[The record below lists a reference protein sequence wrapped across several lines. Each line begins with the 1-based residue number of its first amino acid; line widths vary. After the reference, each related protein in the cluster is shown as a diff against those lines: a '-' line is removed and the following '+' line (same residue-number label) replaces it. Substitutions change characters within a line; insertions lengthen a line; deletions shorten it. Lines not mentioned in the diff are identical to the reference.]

1 MQGINYNIINGTE
14 SEVHY
19 MSPKPMGRPK
29 AEKPKSIN
37 LTIRLDLETNE
48 KLQYYCD
55 KYRISRGEAI
65 RQGIYLLI
73 GEDNK
78 K

>member
-48 KLQYYCD
+48 KLQDYCD
-55 KYRISRGEAI
+55 RYKISRGEAI
-65 RQGIYLLI
+65 RQGIYLLV
-73 GEDNK
+73 GEENK

>member
-1 MQGINYNIINGTE
+1 
-14 SEVHY
+14 

-29 AEKPKSIN
+29 AEKPKSVQYSVRI
-37 LTIRLDLETNE
+37 DVETNK
-48 KLQYYCD
+48 KLQDYCD
-55 KYRISRGEAI
+55 SHGILRGEAI

-73 GEDNK
+73 GEDIK

>member
-1 MQGINYNIINGTE
+1 
-14 SEVHY
+14 

-48 KLQYYCD
+48 KLQNYCD
-55 KYRISRGEAI
+55 RCKISRGEAI